1 MVPCIY
7 TCGNLYTCGTL
18 SMHTLYPIYI
28 YIYTCGTLC
37 IHMWYH
43 VYSHV
48 VPCIYTCGTLY
59 IHKMMSGDGYHE
71 HDQLWVTKDG
81 DNIDR
86 SDIILMNE
94 QYYAM
99 IHLLLN
105 KSLCLKL
112 FFLIQNNLQ
121 MPSWS

>member
-1 MVPCIY
+1 
-7 TCGNLYTCGTL
+7 
-18 SMHTLYPIYI
+18 
-28 YIYTCGTLC
+28 
-37 IHMWYH
+37 
-43 VYSHV
+43 
-48 VPCIYTCGTLY
+48 
-59 IHKMMSGDGYHE
+59 MMSGDGYHE

-86 SDIILMNE
+86 SGIILMNE

-121 MPSWS
+121 MPSWSVPHVCIQGATCVYTLYHMGIQCSIWISSGTVALMVFATDFTPL